1 MDQRFPNLKAVP
13 EVPLNDL
20 TRLED
25 DALYAAGMEI
35 VQQIL
40 EEMAA
45 VGRTKRPKFC
55 QGSKEDCDK
64 KGWTKREQAD
74 YTGTN
79 ALLAVEEYEDLG
91 CCAKWQRVMAQL

>member
-1 MDQRFPNLKAVP
+1 M
-13 EVPLNDL
+13 
-20 TRLED
+20 
-25 DALYAAGMEI
+25 
-35 VQQIL
+35 
-40 EEMAA
+40 
-45 VGRTKRPKFC
+45 GRTKRPKFC

-91 CCAKWQRVMAQL
+91 CCAKWQRVMA